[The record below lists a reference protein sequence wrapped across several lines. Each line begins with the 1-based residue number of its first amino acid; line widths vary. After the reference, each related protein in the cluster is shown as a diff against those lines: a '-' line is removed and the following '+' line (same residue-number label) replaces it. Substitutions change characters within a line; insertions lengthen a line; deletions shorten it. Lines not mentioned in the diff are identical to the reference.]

1 MIKAVLLDIDNT
13 LLDFNKCSELAIKKS
28 FLEHGLIYTDEVFPT
43 FLRRNDILWKNIEK
57 GEYTRELLHKERW
70 NVIFGEL
77 GIDYDG
83 IKIEKSFLDNLYD
96 CVVLID
102 GALEIVKYLSSKYY
116 LCTASNAPNEQQYNR
131 LKIAGIYPYIKKV
144 FTSEALG
151 VNKPLPE
158 FFDKVF
164 ENLNGITPSQT
175 VIIGDSLTADVEG
188 GKKYGLNTVWYNHL
202 KLPEPQVKRYDFK
215 ADSLLEIKNY
225 L

>member
-28 FLEHGLIYTDEVFPT
+28 FLEHGLSFTNEVFPT

-70 NVIFGEL
+70 NIIFGEL

-102 GALEIVKYLSSKYY
+102 GALEIVKYLSEKYY
-116 LCTASNAPNEQQYNR
+116 LS
-131 LKIAGIYPYIKKV
+131 
-144 FTSEALG
+144 
-151 VNKPLPE
+151 
-158 FFDKVF
+158 FF
-164 ENLNGITPSQT
+164 L
-175 VIIGDSLTADVEG
+175 
-188 GKKYGLNTVWYNHL
+188 Y
-202 KLPEPQVKRYDFK
+202 
-215 ADSLLEIKNY
+215 
-225 L
+225 